1 MSTIKLERCATNILA
16 SPDLTTSPLN
26 HNGSMLRDEIAS
38 NLDPIARQCHSIIR
52 SASHSDNFF
61 APNRIYQGATTF
73 ISELDRRGE
82 LAKKK
87 SYGEIFDEAVI
98 LAEEM
103 RRLGWS
109 GRRILL
115 CLHNGIEFI
124 EIMAACLIANVVP
137 VPVSMA
143 RSSSQKVRLMHI
155 ARDAGVC
162 ATLVDNTSL
171 VQMLDCAYVGQV
183 ATVSALKAGEF
194 NRIGKA
200 PASNTDMA
208 FIQYTSGST
217 SMPKGVQI
225 SQESLK
231 FNVDLIAKQFRFKD
245 TDIFMSWLPMFH
257 DFGLVGFVYTQLRYG
272 MDLICMDPFSFI
284 QKPLRWLTAMSR
296 YKATIS
302 GAPNFAYH
310 LIGSRVTE
318 SDVANLDLSHW
329 RVAVNGAEPISK
341 KTLDAFVTIL
351 TPAGFNKSM
360 VLPCY
365 GLAEATLLVTSGEAG
380 GGYMS
385 KEIALHGDAN
395 QMVSVVSSGY
405 VNEDAPVRIT
415 DPNTGLPMPD
425 GAVGE
430 ILVGGDG
437 LFSGYLGQSETL
449 SDNRVTLENR
459 TFFKTGD
466 LGFIEDGLLFVL
478 GRKND
483 IINIRGR
490 NIYPSDIED
499 VVSQVISNNKP
510 NSVIAFGIKDDE
522 REKVVIVVEAGFA
535 QAPLAQIDALKSK
548 IRKTVIDALKIA
560 VDEIVLFKPNKLPKT
575 SSGKPQRSAC
585 RDLFLSTEL
594 ESYSCVVT
602 EA

>member
-1 MSTIKLERCATNILA
+1 MLSIKLERYATNILA
-16 SPDLTTSPLN
+16 SPDSTTSPLN
-26 HNGSMLRDEIAS
+26 HAVYSFRDEMAS
-38 NLDPIARQCHSIIR
+38 KLDSVAHQHRSIMR
-52 SASHSDNFF
+52 NALHSDSFF
-61 APNRIYQGATTF
+61 APNRVHQGATTF

-82 LAKKK
+82 LVKKK
-87 SYGEIFDEAVI
+87 SYSEVFDEAAV

-143 RSSSQKVRLMHI
+143 RSSAQKERLMHI

-194 NRIGKA
+194 DRIGKA
-200 PASNTDMA
+200 PASHTGIA

-225 SQESLK
+225 SQENLK
-231 FNVDLIAKQFRFKD
+231 FNVDLIAKQFRFND

-272 MDLICMDPFSFI
+272 MDLICMDPFGFI

-341 KTLDAFVTIL
+341 KTLDAFVTML
-351 TPAGFNKSM
+351 APAGFNKSM

-365 GLAEATLLVTSGEAG
+365 GLAEATLLVASGEAG
-380 GGYMS
+380 EGYRS
-385 KEIALHGDAN
+385 KEIALHGDPN

-405 VNEDAPVRIT
+405 INEDAPVRIT
-415 DPNTGLPMPD
+415 DPTTGRPMPD

-437 LFSGYLGQSETL
+437 LFSGYLGQSESLNNTH
-449 SDNRVTLENR
+449 VTLENR
-459 TFFKTGD
+459 KFFKTGD

-499 VVSQVISNNKP
+499 VVAQIISNNKP

-522 REKVVIVVEAGFA
+522 REKVVVVVEAGFA
-535 QAPLAQIDALKSK
+535 QASLAQIDALKSK

-585 RDLFLSTEL
+585 RDLFLSNEL
-594 ESYSCVVT
+594 ESYSCAIT